1 MPGLG
6 LLGFSNH
13 EAAPPSLSANTKPGN
28 LWFYDCICVVSGDAI
43 ISYDADEKEDNE
55 GISCFIC
62 TAELAVLFNDP
73 TRLWLNPTT
82 VFQKSPWHKAT
93 NFKAAGNRNL
103 FRRKAGR

>member
-1 MPGLG
+1 MIVYIHVYVW
-6 LLGFSNH
+6 SVVM
-13 EAAPPSLSANTKPGN
+13 LSYP
-28 LWFYDCICVVSGDAI
+28 F
-43 ISYDADEKEDNE
+43 ISYNADEKEDNE
-55 GISCFIC
+55 GISSISCFIC

-103 FRRKAGR
+103 SRRKAGR